1 MKIAQPIVL
10 AVAALALAACGAA
23 PSPTA
28 TTAPAPAPAP
38 TVSTAAPTPAASP
51 SSTPDETGESVYKFG
66 QTTKPKG
73 TLKIDAPVPFMP
85 SSTAMPGGQ
94 DSAKFKVKLTNT
106 MDRPVPATAMM
117 FSATVNGEPAEQVFD
132 SAKGLNGTPDSMI
145 LPGRSIT
152 FSIAFVGPAD
162 GDWTVDASSGP
173 NTATFIK

>member
-66 QTTKPKG
+66 QTTKTKG

-173 NTATFIK
+173 NTTTFIK

>member
-173 NTATFIK
+173 NTTTFIK